1 VKEVLENAIMC
12 DNYKSNMMHN
22 MHKLTNHCNQE
33 QEKMKKQ
40 SDGGFK
46 KCSDAQQL
54 QIKHNACT
62 NQPTPTIENNNK
74 QQCKKSPQTK

>member
-1 VKEVLENAIMC
+1 
-12 DNYKSNMMHN
+12 MMHN